1 MIRLILIFIFLILY
15 FLIGLFTNLY
25 IMIVRKKDFN
35 KAIDISN
42 RLVGNGFSLIL
53 AIAGTKKIVR
63 GLENIPETSALYVGN
78 HRSNFDI
85 VVTHS
90 SLKKAGASGTYRV
103 PLGFIAKLELDKIP
117 FLRSWMRNIG
127 CLFLDRKDTRS
138 ALKSIME
145 GVDILKE
152 GHRSLVIYPEGT
164 RGHTDEMKPFKKGSF
179 KLAERS
185 KVPIVPVAIFGSDDI
200 FENNPWIFKIR
211 PAKVYI
217 TFGEPIDTASLD
229 KETLKHIDS
238 YVQDKVAK
246 LIEQTKKE
254 IA

>member
-1 MIRLILIFIFLILY
+1 MIRLILIFIFLVL
-15 FLIGLFTNLY
+15 FFVIGLITNIF
-25 IMIVRKKDFN
+25 IMLVKLKN
-35 KAIDISN
+35 PEKACEISN
-42 RLVGNGFSLIL
+42 SIVGRGFSFIL
-53 AIAGTKKIVR
+53 FLAGTKKYVY
-63 GLENIPETSALYVGN
+63 GLENIPESSALYVGN

-90 SLKKAGASGTYRV
+90 ALKNAGTSGKYRV

-127 CLFLDRKDTRS
+127 CLFLDRIDTRA

-145 GVDILKE
+145 GVDILKA

-164 RGHTDEMKPFKKGSF
+164 RGHSGEMKPFKKGSF

-185 KVPIVPVAIFGSDDI
+185 AAPIVPVAIIGSDDI
-200 FENNPWIFKIR
+200 FENNPWIFKIK
-211 PAKVYI
+211 PAKVYLA
-217 TFGEPIDTASLD
+217 FGEPIDTASLD

-238 YVQDKVAK
+238 YVQDKVAE
-246 LIEQTKKE
+246 LIETTKKN